1 MAALTEL
8 THALV
13 ELRKED
19 ALAMIEAELEKKTAP
34 LEIVKALNDGMI
46 TVGERFASCEYF
58 ISELI
63 YSGHI
68 MKDAMSRLDPLFE
81 KSDLEASGEKVV
93 IGTVQGDIH
102 DIGKN
107 IVVMLM
113 RNAGFKVI
121 DLGVDVSA
129 GRFVES
135 VKETGAKA
143 LALSC
148 LLNLAIGEMKAVVDA
163 LAVAGI
169 RNDVKV
175 ILGGQPIDEEVRA
188 YVGAD
193 YYGADAPTG
202 VKICKQIYDQS

>member
-19 ALAMIEAELEKKTAP
+19 VFAIIEAELEKKTAP

-63 YSGHI
+63 YSSHI
-68 MKDAMSRLDPLFE
+68 MKDAMSRIAPLFE
-81 KSDLEASGEKVV
+81 QGDLEASGEKVV
-93 IGTVQGDIH
+93 IGTVKGDIH

-121 DLGVDVSA
+121 DLGVDVPA
-129 GRFVES
+129 ARFVES
-135 VKETGAKA
+135 LKETGAKA

-148 LLNLAIGEMKAVVDA
+148 LLNLAITEMKDVIDA
-163 LAVAGI
+163 LVAAGI
-169 RNDVKV
+169 RNNVKV
-175 ILGGQPIDEEVRA
+175 ILGGQPIDEQVRE

-193 YYGADAPTG
+193 YYGADAPAG
-202 VKICKQIYDQS
+202 VKICKQIYGQ